1 MSKLFGLSQLDY
13 FRSSLD
19 ERSQQAL
26 SSAVQRIVSAKKN
39 GRKIMVVTG
48 SGPNIHEGV
57 TTLIAELIRAGIV
70 DAVSTSS
77 AVIAHEMAGALD
89 RVFRVDAEALGMDM
103 SKMPRG
109 DVFEFTCMNGDE
121 LDALRR
127 EMPLDDDLLARGRNL
142 PHVNEIIKAAG
153 NMAYPMG
160 LRTERLALEVL
171 SLARIYGVPF
181 ETVAGW
187 GCDEHTM
194 LGAAARRGVPV
205 LVTIPQLVGGGA
217 VGMSIGDSIPVSQ
230 RSMRISRM
238 LADCDVIIESAVALT
253 QEIHDGPF
261 ECYTG
266 HGIWAWQSGQNTYS
280 LKDKTLI
287 RVDLDE
293 NLRRA
298 TELNKTVQEAIDK
311 GLPKTKA
318 AKIPFR
324 MEMSA
329 FARHEGSIPI
339 VGDIGKVWPL
349 IAHDAAEN
357 LGVKLEF
364 LSASQDT
371 PEGQSMRD
379 WIVDNVKPLDRK
391 KMIEASKNFEI

>member
-1 MSKLFGLSQLDY
+1 MERLFGLNQLDY

-19 ERSQQAL
+19 ERSLAGVEQA
-26 SSAVQRIVSAKKN
+26 VKKIIDTKKH
-39 GRKIMVVTG
+39 GGKVMVVTG

-57 TTLIAELIRAGIV
+57 TTLIAELIRVGIV

-89 RVFRVDAEALGMDM
+89 RVFRVDARALGMDM
-103 SKMPRG
+103 QKMPRG
-109 DVFEFTCMNGDE
+109 DVFEFTCMKENE
-121 LDALRR
+121 LEALKK
-127 EMPLDDDLLARGRNL
+127 EMPLDEDLLKRGSSL
-142 PHVNEIIKAAG
+142 PKQNEIIKAAG

-160 LRTERLALEVL
+160 LRTEKLAHEVLAL
-171 SLARIYGVPF
+171 ARMYGLPF

-194 LGAAARRGVPV
+194 LGAAAKKNIPV

-217 VGMSIGDSIPVSQ
+217 VGMSIGDSIPISE

-238 LADCDVIIESAVALT
+238 LASCDVIIESAVALT

-266 HGIWAWQSGQNTYS
+266 HGIWAWWSGQKTYN
-280 LKDKTLI
+280 LRDKSLI
-287 RVDLDE
+287 RIDLDE
-293 NLRRA
+293 NLRKA
-298 TELNKTVQEAIDK
+298 VELSKTVQEAIDK

-349 IAHDAAEN
+349 IAHEVSKG
-357 LGVKLEF
+357 LGIQLEF

-371 PEGQSMRD
+371 PEGAAMRE
-379 WIVDNVKPLDRK
+379 WIAEEIKFLDRE
-391 KMIEASKNFEI
+391 KMLKH